1 MARRIANIRMAIMG
15 GTLSLLVL
23 LGAGGATAWWV
34 IQDGVEQRD
43 LVDRTHAM
51 IENLLETE
59 TTLIEAVTERN
70 LVLSTGGA
78 QTSDAMEM
86 ALERGKRNLDHLAE
100 MMQSPAQR
108 ARLATFT
115 EGFIQLGQRLRA
127 TIDAQES
134 GAAQELMPLIREAT
148 RDRRALFR
156 LSGEMTAEE
165 RRLLALRAAA
175 VRETNGSV
183 AWLFCGMLGFAL
195 LIGALGLWALYR
207 HLHGSAERYATLA
220 ASERTA
226 QAANAALAESQG
238 KLQSILDH
246 ARDPILVV
254 GEDNTISVVNQAAAE
269 QFRLRAEEMIGQPVQ
284 MLVPAFGARSGEV
297 LGMRPDGSSFPAEIS
312 IGQYVEQG
320 HNASV
325 CVLRDVTERRR
336 LEQLKSEFVS
346 TVSHELRTPLTSIRA
361 SLGLIAGG
369 VAGEVSPEVRELL
382 DIAYNNS
389 ERLVLLVNDIL
400 DMEKIESG
408 RLEFRRE
415 RQPARRLLEQAVEAN
430 RAYGAQFGVSFAL
443 IPPTGP
449 DADRPD
455 ADRPKADIDA
465 DAAVYADAGRIQ
477 QVLANLLSNA
487 AKFSPRD
494 GTVEASLA
502 IDAGNITFR
511 VRDHGK
517 GIPAEFRDRIFQR
530 FAQADSSDVRQKG
543 GTGLGLSI
551 SKAIVEHHGGIVGFE
566 DAEGGGTLFWFTL
579 PRLAERLPLPA
590 PLPATGKGRR
600 RALIVE
606 DDSDVALL
614 LSRML
619 GQHGW
624 DSEVARNAAEA
635 FESLDRASFDA
646 MTLDLMLPDEDGL
659 SVFRRLRQRPDGRA
673 LPVIVVSAIADQ
685 GKVQLNGDAVGVVDW
700 LDKPIDQLRLREA
713 LRQALRSSDRPA
725 RILHVEDDHDIV
737 RVVSAVMGDEAQ
749 IIPARTLAEARA
761 TLAADAN
768 FALVIVDVGLPDG
781 SGLDLLGELRHL
793 PKPPPVLIFSA
804 SDYDAGTARQVAA
817 SLVKSRTENRE
828 LHETIRHLIEQLPR
842 AGTAEAQP

>member
-1 MARRIANIRMAIMG
+1 MSRRIANIRLAIMG
-15 GTLSLLVL
+15 GTVSLLVL
-23 LGAGGATAWWV
+23 LGAGGATGWWV
-34 IQDGVEQRD
+34 IQDGVEQRA
-43 LVDRTHAM
+43 LVDGTHAM

-86 ALERGKRNLDHLAE
+86 ALERGKRNLDRLAE

-108 ARLATFT
+108 TRLAAFT
-115 EGFIQLGQRLRA
+115 EGFVQLGQRLRTTLA
-127 TIDAQES
+127 TQER
-134 GAAQELMPLIREAT
+134 GEAQELMPLIREAT
-148 RDRRALFR
+148 RDRRNLFR

-165 RRLLALRAAA
+165 RRLLTLRAAA
-175 VRETNGSV
+175 AQETNGKV
-183 AWLFCGMLGFAL
+183 AWLFGGMLGFAL
-195 LIGALGLWALYR
+195 LVGGLGLWALYR

-220 ASERTA
+220 ASERQA
-226 QAANAALAESQG
+226 QAANAALAESQSR
-238 KLQSILDH
+238 LQSILDH

-254 GEDNTISVVNQAAAE
+254 EGDSTISVVNQAAAE
-269 QFRLRAEEMIGQPVQ
+269 QFRMTVGAMIGQPVQ
-284 MLVPAFGARSGEV
+284 ALVPAFGARSGEV

-320 HNASV
+320 RNASV

-415 RQPARRLLEQAVEAN
+415 RLPARRILEQAVEAN

-443 IPPTGP
+443 TPPTGP
-449 DADRPD
+449 N
-455 ADRPKADIDA
+455 ADIDT
-465 DAAVYADAGRIQ
+465 DSAVYADGGRIQ

-494 GTVEASLA
+494 GMVEVSLA

-517 GIPAEFRDRIFQR
+517 GIPVEFRDRIFQR

-579 PRLAERLPLPA
+579 PRLAERLPLQA
-590 PLPATGKGRR
+590 PVAAAKGRR

-606 DDSDVALL
+606 DDADVALL

-659 SVFRRLRQRPDGRA
+659 SVFRRLRQRPDGRV
-673 LPVIVVSAIADQ
+673 LPVVVVSAIADQ

-713 LRQALRSSDRPA
+713 LRQALRTSDRPA

-761 TLAADAN
+761 TLAADAS

-804 SDYDAGTARQVAA
+804 SDYDAGTARHVAA

-828 LHETIRHLIEQLPR
+828 LHETIRHLIEQLPPGG
-842 AGTAEAQP
+842 APEAQP